1 MDSTKCKVFITSVEL
16 GSFSKAA
23 AALGYTIS
31 GVSHL
36 VNAFEKEMGFPL
48 LTRDKKGVKP
58 TNNALKIIPV
68 QRGNINIFSKGVL
81 PKMQNVNSKKI
92 EA

>member
-68 QRGNINIFSKGVL
+68 
-81 PKMQNVNSKKI
+81 
-92 EA
+92 